1 MTGTRGWLI
10 NQRLVSECQWYSQ
23 SDLVSPWLPK
33 TTKTWPTNQSSQREL
48 EDMKSWTRQTKF
60 ETVAQELMRDCFE
73 TISDDAGRGEQDH
86 VERWRNP
93 LWDVQ
98 GHPQE
103 DPRHQVILVILV
115 MLVTWSSWSS
125 WSSRSSWSYWS
136 WSSRKSLPPGS
147 AVWPRR

>member
-1 MTGTRGWLI
+1 MI
-10 NQRLVSECQWYSQ
+10 NQWKTQAIVSECQWYSQ

-33 TTKTWPTNQSSQREL
+33 TAKTWPTDQSSQREL
-48 EDMKSWTRQTKF
+48 EDMKSWTQQTKF

-86 VERWRNP
+86 LERWRDS

-103 DPRHQVILVILV
+103 DTRNQVILVILV
-115 MLVTWSSWSS
+115 IMVI
-125 WSSRSSWSYWS
+125 
-136 WSSRKSLPPGS
+136 
-147 AVWPRR
+147 